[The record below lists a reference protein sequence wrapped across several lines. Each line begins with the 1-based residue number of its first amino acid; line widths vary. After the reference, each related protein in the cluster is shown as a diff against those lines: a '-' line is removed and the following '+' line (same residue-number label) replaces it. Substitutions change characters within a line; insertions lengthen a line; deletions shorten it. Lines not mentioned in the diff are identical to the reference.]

1 MSMNLIH
8 NGFKGDNGVKFYG
21 GGYNVVVEGGRSWH
35 SLLTIET
42 INHSWM
48 ALPTSTP
55 ADPS

>member
-1 MSMNLIH
+1 MNLIH

>member
-1 MSMNLIH
+1 MNLIH
-8 NGFKGDNGVKFYG
+8 NGLKGDNGVKFCG
-21 GGYNVVVEGGRSWH
+21 GVYNVVVEGGRSWR

-48 ALPTSTP
+48 ASLTSTP